1 MALITYC
8 FLKATKVHC
17 SIQVERNE
25 MRKTLKRQKNKM
37 KNTKTPKS
45 NSTNKKKCIKGEKQV
60 KNHFKAN
67 LLNFHLRCKGSFSY

>member
-45 NSTNKKKCIKGEKQV
+45 NSTNKKNV
-60 KNHFKAN
+60 
-67 LLNFHLRCKGSFSY
+67 